1 MQPNLDDIGG
11 ARELAFYRISV
22 AKEDLDS
29 AEINFNNAH
38 YRASDNRAYYAIFRA
53 ISACLALEFKAYK
66 QHAQVIG
73 NFNKDF
79 IHTGIFP
86 KEIGRQIS
94 RAQEIRHA
102 SDYDDFYIVS
112 VDEAKEQLE
121 AAKTIVA
128 MIEEYLHSLD
138 QSEK

>member
-1 MQPNLDDIGG
+1 MQPDLDDIGG

-22 AKEDLDS
+22 AKEDLES
-29 AEINFNNAH
+29 AEINFNSAH
-38 YRASDNRAYYAIFRA
+38 YRASNNRAYYAIFRA

-79 IHTGIFP
+79 VRTGIFP

-102 SDYDDFYIVS
+102 IDYDDFYVVS
-112 VDEAKEQLE
+112 VEEAREQLE
-121 AAKTIVA
+121 SAKTIVA
-128 MIEEYLHSLD
+128 MIEAYLRSLD
-138 QSEK
+138 KPAN

>member
-1 MQPNLDDIGG
+1 MQLNLDDIGG
-11 ARELAFYRISV
+11 ARELALHRMET
-22 AKEDLDS
+22 AKEDLKS
-29 AEINFNNAH
+29 AQLNFKTGQ
-38 YRASDNRAYYAIFRA
+38 YRTSNNRAYYAIFRA

-79 IHTGIFP
+79 VHTGIFP
-86 KEIGRQIS
+86 KEISKKIS

-112 VDEAKEQLE
+112 VEDAREQLGT
-121 AAKTIVA
+121 A
-128 MIEEYLHSLD
+128 EEVVEMVEKYL
-138 QSEK
+138 SESN

>member
-38 YRASDNRAYYAIFRA
+38 YRASNNRAYYAIFRA

-86 KEIGRQIS
+86 K
-94 RAQEIRHA
+94 
-102 SDYDDFYIVS
+102 DYDDFYIVS

-128 MIEEYLHSLD
+128 LIEEYLHSLD